1 MLRNA
6 VAAVAGKGVARSVI
20 QTLASVTVCIPAFSV
35 AHAAEM
41 RLLDSN
47 PASAAGYQLLD
58 LGTVSAEAVGH
69 AKGLEDGFTSKSAV
83 KDGSLP
89 YFENGIAGDGAHTY
103 ETLHIVPAW
112 GGLKTGKVISID
124 GQIQKGDLDHL
135 KALVERSGFSDCLS
149 PGYCPYNN
157 VISLNSPGGNLR
169 EALEIGKYIAEQNFI
184 TLLPENAV
192 CESACSLVFL
202 AGYTRYE
209 GFFFPRRFAHET
221 ARLGIHQP
229 YIQLPEGNYS
239 AEQVGQ
245 VVQLINRGVNEVTDY
260 FLSTGIGIGFMR
272 NMYGT
277 KPGSMYHLS
286 LAEMAAEGIFVV
298 GRPQDLSNLSRSQM
312 LSYCSSLYQGRFNT
326 VSQDLLANLQS
337 NERTFLTYVTGQN
350 FVCLGVKSPNGD
362 SWRSYV
368 CDGSSKCLLGDFGQ
382 VALFELE
389 ANGKLSG
396 FRDRDA
402 SALMNIAA
410 GIDNTEVGLAL
421 KEYNHRVALLYF
433 VELFAE
439 NMGTFETTFKR
450 IPASLAF
457 AEVPREFCGQV
468 DEYDAGLVRL
478 VQAGLNN
485 SGIDVGTP
493 DGSLGPNT
501 RKAIGRA
508 NKDLLNRS
516 ETVIDPSL
524 LKALGV
530 PEDEVRGHVL
540 CNG

>member
-1 MLRNA
+1 MVRNA
-6 VAAVAGKGVARSVI
+6 VAAVSAKGFCPGVI
-20 QTLASVTVCIPAFSV
+20 RTLAILAVCATPFSHL
-35 AHAAEM
+35 HAADI
-41 RLLDSN
+41 RLLDDN
-47 PASAAGYQLLD
+47 PARSAGYQLLD
-58 LGTVSAEAVGH
+58 LGTVSEEAISHVR
-69 AKGLEDGFTSKSAV
+69 GLQDGFTSKDAV

-89 YFENGIAGDGAHTY
+89 YFENGISGDGAHTY

-112 GGLKTGKVISID
+112 GGLKTGKVISIE
-124 GQIQKGDLDHL
+124 GQIEKGDLDRL
-135 KALVERSGFSDCLS
+135 KELVERTGFSDCLK

-169 EALEIGKYIAEQNFI
+169 EALEIGKYIAGQNFI
-184 TLLPENAV
+184 TLLPENAT
-192 CESACSLVFL
+192 CESACSLIFL

-229 YIQLPEGNYS
+229 FLQLPEGNYS
-239 AEQVGQ
+239 ADQVEH
-245 VVQLINRGVNEVTDY
+245 VVRLMNQGVNEVTDY

-277 KPGSMYHLS
+277 KPGSMYYLS
-286 LAEMAAEGIFVV
+286 LAEMAGEGIFVV
-298 GRPQDLSNLSRSQM
+298 GRPQDLSNLGRSQM
-312 LSYCSSLYQGRFNT
+312 LSYCSGVYQGRFNAL
-326 VSQDLLANLQS
+326 SPELLANLQS

-350 FVCLGVKSPNGD
+350 FVCLGVKSQDGN

-368 CDGSSKCLLGDFGQ
+368 CDGSSKCLLGEFGQ

-389 ANGKLSG
+389 AKGKLSA
-396 FRDRDA
+396 FRARDA
-402 SALMNIAA
+402 ETLMNIAT
-410 GIDNTEVGLAL
+410 GIDNTEIGLAL
-421 KEYNHRVALLYF
+421 KEDNHRVALLYF

-439 NMGTFETTFKR
+439 NMPTFQTSFKR

-457 AEVPREFCGQV
+457 AKVPQDFCGQV

-478 VQAGLNN
+478 VQEALNDK
-485 SGIDVGTP
+485 GIDVGTP

-508 NKDLLNRS
+508 SRQLLNRDDS
-516 ETVIDPSL
+516 VIDPPL

-540 CNG
+540 CGG

>member
-1 MLRNA
+1 MFRNIE
-6 VAAVAGKGVARSVI
+6 AAVPGESYCLGVIR
-20 QTLASVTVCIPAFSV
+20 TLALLAICVAVFST
-35 AHAAEM
+35 ANAADI
-41 RLLDSN
+41 RLLDNN
-47 PASAAGYQLLD
+47 PASAAAYQLLD
-58 LGTVSAEAVGH
+58 LGTVSEEAFVH
-69 AKGLEDGFTSKSAV
+69 AKGMEGGFTSKSAV

-89 YFENGIAGDGAHTY
+89 YFDNGISGDGAHTY

-112 GGLKTGKVISID
+112 GGLKTGKVISLE
-124 GQIQKGDLDHL
+124 GQIQKGDLDQL
-135 KALVERSGFSDCLS
+135 KALVDRTGFSDCLK

-184 TLLPENAV
+184 TLLPENAT

-202 AGYTRYE
+202 AGFTRYE

-229 YIQLPEGNYS
+229 FIQLPEGNYS

-245 VVQLINRGVNEVTDY
+245 VVRLINQGVNEVTDY

-298 GRPQDLSNLSRSQM
+298 GRPQDLSNISRSQM

-326 VSQDLLANLQS
+326 LSPELLANLQS
-337 NERTFLTYVTGQN
+337 NERSFLTYVTGQN
-350 FVCLGVKSPNGD
+350 FVCLGVKSPDGN

-368 CDGSSKCLLGDFGQ
+368 CDGSSTCSLGEFGQ
-382 VALFELE
+382 VALFDLE
-389 ANGKLSG
+389 AKGKLSA
-396 FRDRDA
+396 FRDRDVT
-402 SALMNIAA
+402 ALMNIAA
-410 GIDNTEVGLAL
+410 GIDNTEIGLAL
-421 KEYNHRVALLYF
+421 KEYNHRVALLYY

-439 NMGTFETTFKR
+439 NMGTFDTSFKR

-457 AEVPREFCGQV
+457 AKVPQDFCGQV

-485 SGIDVGTP
+485 NGIDVGTP

-508 NKDLLNRS
+508 NKDLLNRTES
-516 ETVIDPSL
+516 VIDPSL

-530 PEDEVRGHVL
+530 PEDEVRGYVF
-540 CNG
+540 CGG